1 MKINRLTKFRQKGVA
16 SIEFSLGF
24 FAFWL
29 MMAAWV
35 EMGYMSY
42 VSSVGDYA
50 IAKASR
56 EAKKDTENYATLF
69 KSIVESNDSLLS
81 LVVNKDSFKV
91 GVRYLN
97 DLSELK
103 NTVDVCTTN
112 DDGEIVCGDEGETG
126 EDKAIAIYHIEYD
139 YNSMFSY
146 FLDNKT
152 VFSREVIVI
161 QEYERNEF
169 NFNG

>member
-1 MKINRLTKFRQKGVA
+1 MKRATKFRQRGVA
-16 SIEFSLGF
+16 AIEFALGF

-29 MMAAWV
+29 MMAAWI

-56 EAKKDTENYATLF
+56 IAKKDTDNYISTF
-69 KSIVESNDSLLS
+69 KTIVESNDSLLS
-81 LVVNKDSFKV
+81 ALVNKNSFKI
-91 GVRYLN
+91 GVRYLD
-97 DLSELK
+97 DLSELR
-103 NTVDVCTTN
+103 NTIDVCTTN
-112 DDGEIVCGDEGETG
+112 EDGEIVCGAEGETG

-146 FLDNKT
+146 FLDDKT